1 MCCRWRSCEALQLP
15 ACDSLNHMMLHVV
28 ASASMAATRNAGH
41 HCLLSLSSNRWR
53 MDYQPGAPSCSA
65 IYEVMSL
72 FKNWDSELNHLNSV
86 FSKLMQLNVP
96 RNVRQSS
103 AKSWYA
109 ISTSGSRR
117 TKPKSCRT
125 GHYHKTLIPVCPEK
139 KRKASAACKASMYWH
154 AARRLSAVL
163 PWTRRA
169 VTCRPSACFNSSCHW
184 C

>member
-1 MCCRWRSCEALQLP
+1 
-15 ACDSLNHMMLHVV
+15 MMLH
-28 ASASMAATRNAGH
+28 ASARMAATRNAGH
-41 HCLLSLSSNRWR
+41 HCLLSLK
-53 MDYQPGAPSCSA
+53 QPLENGLSAWCSCSA

-72 FKNWDSELNHLNSV
+72 FENWDSELNHLNSV

-139 KRKASAACKASMYWH
+139 NEKLVQLARPLCIGMPPAGCLQCFRGQGGRSL
-154 AARRLSAVL
+154 AARLHVSTHHA
-163 PWTRRA
+163 TGAEHGHQERA
-169 VTCRPSACFNSSCHW
+169 QQLESPQVCWSR
-184 C
+184 